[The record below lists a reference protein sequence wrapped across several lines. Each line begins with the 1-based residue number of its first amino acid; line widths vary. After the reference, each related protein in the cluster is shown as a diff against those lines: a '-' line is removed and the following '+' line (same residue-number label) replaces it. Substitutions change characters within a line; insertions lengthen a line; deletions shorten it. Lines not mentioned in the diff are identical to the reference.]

1 MKQRK
6 KTENEKK
13 KNLLSPQKIIE
24 GLRQNSNVLWGF
36 NVWLSK
42 MYGKNSIKPRIGTG
56 MQK

>member
-1 MKQRK
+1 M
-6 KTENEKK
+6 KK
-13 KNLLSPQKIIE
+13 KKEHLLSLQKIIE